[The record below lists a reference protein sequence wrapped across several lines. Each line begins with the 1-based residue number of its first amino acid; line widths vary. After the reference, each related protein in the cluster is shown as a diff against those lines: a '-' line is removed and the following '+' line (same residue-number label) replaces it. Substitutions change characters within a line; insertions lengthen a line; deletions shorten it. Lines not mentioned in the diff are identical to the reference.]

1 MGENKKEVKARKKAF
16 RKAKHRAIRP
26 WKGLS
31 IVCAILAVIFVPLYS
46 LLNVFDNSLAI
57 FVGGTF
63 WKLKNEDQSAQ
74 YFTSDFESTEDMVDY
89 GLQLVQQVE
98 AEGAALLMNENNA
111 LPLAE
116 GANVSLFSNSSVN
129 LVYGGTGS
137 GNIDA
142 STADTLKTAMEK
154 TGFNVNETLWNFYES
169 EEMGM
174 YKRGNGGTIATASA
188 VVTEVPW
195 NEYTDEVKDSV
206 TSYGDAAIVTL
217 SRVGGEGADLAYG
230 DVNYL
235 ALDDNEKE
243 MLSNVAAMKADGTV
257 SKIIVLIN
265 SANTL
270 QLDFLKDNIYNVD
283 ACLWI
288 GDVGITGINAVADI
302 LAGNVNPSGSLG
314 YKYYETRY
322 EDTVMGTGNAG
333 SYVYSDD
340 VAFPFG
346 YGLSYTDF
354 EYSDMTGV
362 YDAATDSYN
371 FNVTVTN
378 TGDTYSGKETVQIYA
393 QSPYTE
399 YDKENSVEK
408 SAVQLCGFGK
418 TDILAP
424 GESQTLTI
432 NVDRA
437 DIASYDAYGAKTFLQ
452 QKDSQLRMEW
462 MQKVTQSLHSSGQ
475 MIH

>member
-174 YKRGNGGTIATASA
+174 YKRGSGGTITTPSTIFPNTMHKHIPIPNKSA
-188 VVTEVPW
+188 PNTDKMIVP
-195 NEYTDEVKDSV
+195 
-206 TSYGDAAIVTL
+206 
-217 SRVGGEGADLAYG
+217 
-230 DVNYL
+230 
-235 ALDDNEKE
+235 
-243 MLSNVAAMKADGTV
+243 TV
-257 SKIIVLIN
+257 FPFK
-265 SANTL
+265 
-270 QLDFLKDNIYNVD
+270 
-283 ACLWI
+283 WI
-288 GDVGITGINAVADI
+288 GSFPSILLQTISVIRRITSPITPAITPCRNIPHSSISAMHMPSAKNTIPIVPSINAAKLLFFMFVFLI
-302 LAGNVNPSGSLG
+302 SL
-314 YKYYETRY
+314 YY
-322 EDTVMGTGNAG
+322 
-333 SYVYSDD
+333 
-340 VAFPFG
+340 
-346 YGLSYTDF
+346 L
-354 EYSDMTGV
+354 
-362 YDAATDSYN
+362 
-371 FNVTVTN
+371 
-378 TGDTYSGKETVQIYA
+378 
-393 QSPYTE
+393 
-399 YDKENSVEK
+399 
-408 SAVQLCGFGK
+408 L
-418 TDILAP
+418 
-424 GESQTLTI
+424 
-432 NVDRA
+432 
-437 DIASYDAYGAKTFLQ
+437 
-452 QKDSQLRMEW
+452 
-462 MQKVTQSLHSSGQ
+462 
-475 MIH
+475 

>member
-154 TGFNVNETLWNFYES
+154 TVFNVNETIWNFYES
-169 EEMGM
+169 
-174 YKRGNGGTIATASA
+174 
-188 VVTEVPW
+188 
-195 NEYTDEVKDSV
+195 
-206 TSYGDAAIVTL
+206 
-217 SRVGGEGADLAYG
+217 
-230 DVNYL
+230 
-235 ALDDNEKE
+235 
-243 MLSNVAAMKADGTV
+243 
-257 SKIIVLIN
+257 
-265 SANTL
+265 
-270 QLDFLKDNIYNVD
+270 
-283 ACLWI
+283 
-288 GDVGITGINAVADI
+288 
-302 LAGNVNPSGSLG
+302 
-314 YKYYETRY
+314 
-322 EDTVMGTGNAG
+322 
-333 SYVYSDD
+333 
-340 VAFPFG
+340 
-346 YGLSYTDF
+346 
-354 EYSDMTGV
+354 
-362 YDAATDSYN
+362 
-371 FNVTVTN
+371 
-378 TGDTYSGKETVQIYA
+378 
-393 QSPYTE
+393 
-399 YDKENSVEK
+399 
-408 SAVQLCGFGK
+408 
-418 TDILAP
+418 
-424 GESQTLTI
+424 
-432 NVDRA
+432 
-437 DIASYDAYGAKTFLQ
+437 
-452 QKDSQLRMEW
+452 
-462 MQKVTQSLHSSGQ
+462 
-475 MIH
+475 